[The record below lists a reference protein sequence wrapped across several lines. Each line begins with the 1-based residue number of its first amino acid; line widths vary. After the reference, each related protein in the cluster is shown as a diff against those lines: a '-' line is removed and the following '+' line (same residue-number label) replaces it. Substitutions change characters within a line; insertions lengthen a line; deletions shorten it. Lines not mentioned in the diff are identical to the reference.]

1 MESMEEE
8 EGIEGIL
15 RMGKRPLFQRSGL
28 EMEKYVV
35 SSLPFKRVVHNFNL
49 FRSLYSNTHRFPQLA
64 TQFSK

>member
-1 MESMEEE
+1 MEEE